1 MPNLGIAV
9 NGMTYYDDCD
19 CYCHYYFDY
28 KYDYD
33 CYNVYDFYF

>member
-1 MPNLGIAV
+1 M

-33 CYNVYDFYF
+33 YYNVYDFYF

>member
-1 MPNLGIAV
+1 
-9 NGMTYYDDCD
+9 MTYYDDCD

>member
-1 MPNLGIAV
+1 MA
-9 NGMTYYDDCD
+9 YYDDCD

>member
-1 MPNLGIAV
+1 M